1 MTKGP
6 RRQFEHRRIRSAVI
20 WKKDEKRQCI
30 LTILE
35 WVERGGG
42 RSCEVLYPV
51 LVWRDLAAATMEG
64 GCCLVYKCTSRVG
77 VQRCMKS
84 ITSLDVFDCR
94 YEKDSLD
101 FNTD

>member
-42 RSCEVLYPV
+42 VLARSYTRCWCGEILRLPPWRVVVVLFISV
-51 LVWRDLAAATMEG
+51 LLELG
-64 GCCLVYKCTSRVG
+64 FK
-77 VQRCMKS
+77 
-84 ITSLDVFDCR
+84 DV
-94 YEKDSLD
+94 
-101 FNTD
+101 